1 VVQRLRAAAPGA
13 VTVTDEHTGHAVLAV
28 QGPAAAD
35 LLDGLGLPTGHPY
48 MSFVAGRLAGAEL
61 VVCRT
66 GYTGEHGYELVVPAD
81 QAGQVW
87 DALLA
92 ADAPVAAQACGLGAR
107 DTLRTEMG
115 YALHGQDLSPQI
127 TPVQARLGWA
137 VGWRKPRFWG
147 RETLLAEKAAGPA
160 RLLWGLQAVQ
170 RAIPR
175 PGMPVLLDGVRIG
188 EVTSGTFSPTRKVG
202 IGLALLDTTAV
213 PAEGAE
219 VQVDIRG
226 RLAPMQ
232 VVSPPF
238 VPSSVR

>member
-1 VVQRLRAAAPGA
+1 MGRNLPADPLVVSIGGTSPR
-13 VTVTDEHTGHAVLAV
+13 
-28 QGPAAAD
+28 PAAQ
-35 LLDGLGLPTGHPY
+35 
-48 MSFVAGRLAGAEL
+48 VAPE
-61 VVCRT
+61 T
-66 GYTGEHGYELVVPAD
+66 NP
-81 QAGQVW
+81 
-87 DALLA
+87 LA
-92 ADAPVAAQACGLGAR
+92 AH
-107 DTLRTEMG
+107 E
-115 YALHGQDLSPQI
+115 
-127 TPVQARLGWA
+127 
-137 VGWRKPRFWG
+137 
-147 RETLLAEKAAGPA
+147 AAGPA